1 MDPVKFAISKPV
13 TIIVGIIL
21 VVLFGLIGLSRLP
34 YQLTPSVQEPEI
46 TVTTT
51 WTGAAPNEVEREIV
65 DEQEE
70 TLKGIPGLVDM
81 ESTSANGQGTI
92 TLRFRTGTDVDVA
105 LLRVSNKINEV
116 PSYPLNVDK
125 PVISATGAA
134 TSPVIWMILKAN
146 EGNPNPVETYG
157 TFFEEDARQ
166 YLERIPGVADLFVR
180 GGTAKELH
188 VVVSPEKLAAYD
200 LTLSDV
206 IRALQTANV
215 NVSAG
220 SVSVGRKDYRIR
232 SVAEFVVPGQVGK
245 VVLRSTGQRR
255 ILLSDVAAVRIGYA
269 KRTVSMIHNSEP
281 GIAVGVKP
289 EPGSNILE
297 LTDRVEA
304 AYKELN
310 ATTLAAQKIH
320 LDWAYDQRPYIR
332 GAIGL
337 VRQNITIGGTLAV
350 LVLLVFLRSVSS
362 TLIVATA
369 IPISVIG
376 TFIFLW
382 IFGRSLNVVSLA
394 GISFSVGMLLD
405 SAIVVLE
412 NIDRH
417 RKMGKDAFAASYDG
431 AREVWG
437 AILASSATTVAVF
450 LPVIFVEE
458 EVGQLFRDI
467 AIAVTAAISLSLFVS
482 VFAIPMMSNQLYRR
496 LKFQA
501 PGTGNLQENLVG
513 VGNRMVDALM
523 AVLHLVTKNT
533 ATRLVTVLGL
543 TVFSIGTAWLLFPKM
558 EYLPQGNRNLVINIL
573 VPPPGLAYGER
584 KQIGE
589 YIFTESDPYMG
600 KGKDG
605 IPGIRNLFYVG
616 SDYINLFGA
625 ISTEEQR
632 ARELLPLFTR
642 IMRGIP
648 GMFGVSI
655 QAGIFQTRLGRART
669 IDVDISGY
677 QLGQVVQ
684 AGGILFGAIRKEIPG
699 SQVRPVPSLDISYPE
714 VRLHPDRDRLRAV
727 GMTETDFGIATD
739 VLLDGRKVGDF
750 RPVGEKAIDLV
761 VLSSEKDVD
770 TPEKLYGS
778 LVATPVGKVVPI
790 SSLAGIERTA
800 GITEIRHLERKRT
813 ITLEVTPPE
822 NIPLESAMDTI
833 HDKIL
838 GSLEKAGML
847 AGTSHRLSGAADKL
861 TVARRT
867 LQWDFLLALAITYLL
882 MSALFEN
889 FLYPFII
896 LFTVPLA
903 AAGGFVGLSL
913 VNLFIRPQPLDIL
926 TMLGFVIL
934 IGIVVNNAIL
944 IVHQALNYIRYEGM
958 EYREAVLLSA
968 RTRIRPIYMT
978 AITSICGMLPL
989 VVFPG
994 PGSELYCGLGSV
1006 VLGGL
1011 ALSTVFTLFVIP
1023 ALLLFFV
1030 GMEKSGLRDPGNGG
1044 ESAERKEGA

>member
-1 MDPVKFAISKPV
+1 
-13 TIIVGIIL
+13 
-21 VVLFGLIGLSRLP
+21 
-34 YQLTPSVQEPEI
+34 
-46 TVTTT
+46 
-51 WTGAAPNEVEREIV
+51 
-65 DEQEE
+65 
-70 TLKGIPGLVDM
+70 
-81 ESTSANGQGTI
+81 
-92 TLRFRTGTDVDVA
+92 
-105 LLRVSNKINEV
+105 
-116 PSYPLNVDK
+116 
-125 PVISATGAA
+125 
-134 TSPVIWMILKAN
+134 
-146 EGNPNPVETYG
+146 
-157 TFFEEDARQ
+157 
-166 YLERIPGVADLFVR
+166 
-180 GGTAKELH
+180 
-188 VVVSPEKLAAYD
+188 
-200 LTLSDV
+200 
-206 IRALQTANV
+206 
-215 NVSAG
+215 
-220 SVSVGRKDYRIR
+220 
-232 SVAEFVVPGQVGK
+232 
-245 VVLRSTGQRR
+245 
-255 ILLSDVAAVRIGYA
+255 
-269 KRTVSMIHNSEP
+269 
-281 GIAVGVKP
+281 
-289 EPGSNILE
+289 
-297 LTDRVEA
+297 
-304 AYKELN
+304 
-310 ATTLAAQKIH
+310 
-320 LDWAYDQRPYIR
+320 
-332 GAIGL
+332 
-337 VRQNITIGGTLAV
+337 
-350 LVLLVFLRSVSS
+350 
-362 TLIVATA
+362 
-369 IPISVIG
+369 
-376 TFIFLW
+376 
-382 IFGRSLNVVSLA
+382 
-394 GISFSVGMLLD
+394 
-405 SAIVVLE
+405 
-412 NIDRH
+412 
-417 RKMGKDAFAASYDG
+417 
-431 AREVWG
+431 
-437 AILASSATTVAVF
+437 
-450 LPVIFVEE
+450 
-458 EVGQLFRDI
+458 
-467 AIAVTAAISLSLFVS
+467 
-482 VFAIPMMSNQLYRR
+482 
-496 LKFQA
+496 
-501 PGTGNLQENLVG
+501 
-513 VGNRMVDALM
+513 
-523 AVLHLVTKNT
+523 
-533 ATRLVTVLGL
+533 
-543 TVFSIGTAWLLFPKM
+543 
-558 EYLPQGNRNLVINIL
+558 
-573 VPPPGLAYGER
+573 
-584 KQIGE
+584 
-589 YIFTESDPYMG
+589 
-600 KGKDG
+600 
-605 IPGIRNLFYVG
+605 VG
-616 SDYINLFGA
+616 SDFINIFGA

-684 AGGILFGAIRKEIPG
+684 AGGILFGAIQKEIPG

-714 VRLHPDRDRLRAV
+714 VRLHPDRDRLRSV

-903 AAGGFVGLSL
+903 AAGGFVGLKL

-934 IGIVVNNAIL
+934 IGVVVNNAIL
-944 IVHQALNYIRYEGM
+944 IVHQALNYIRHEGM

>member
-13 TIIVGIIL
+13 TVTVGIML
-21 VVLFGLIGLSRLP
+21 VVLFGLIGLTRLP
-34 YQLTPSVQEPEI
+34 YQLTPSVEEPEI

-51 WTGAAPNEVEREIV
+51 WTGAAPNEVEREII

-70 TLKGIPGLVDM
+70 TLKGIPGLVEM
-81 ESTSANGQGTI
+81 ESTAANSRGTI
-92 TLRFRTGTDVDVA
+92 TLRFRTGTDVDDA

-134 TSPVIWMILKAN
+134 TSPVIWMILKSN
-146 EGNPNPVETYG
+146 EGNPNPIDTYR
-157 TFFEEDARQ
+157 TFFEEDVRQ
-166 YLERIPGVADLFVR
+166 FLERIPKVADLFVG
-180 GGTAKELH
+180 GGTEKELH
-188 VVVSPEKLAAYD
+188 VVVSPEKLAAFD
-200 LTLSDV
+200 LTLADV
-206 IRALQTANV
+206 IRALQAANV

-220 SVSVGRKDYRIR
+220 SVSVGRRDYRIR
-232 SVAEFVVPGQVGK
+232 TIAEFVLPGDVEK

-255 ILLSDVAAVRIGYA
+255 LLLSDVATVRVGYA
-269 KRTVSMIHNSEP
+269 KRTVAMIHNSEP
-281 GIAVGVKP
+281 GIAIGVKP

-297 LTDRVEA
+297 LTDRVE
-304 AYKELN
+304 KVFQELN
-310 ATTLAAQKIH
+310 ETTLAQQKIH
-320 LDWAYDQRPYIR
+320 LDWAYDQRPYIS
-332 GAIGL
+332 GAINL
-337 VRQNITIGGTLAV
+337 VRKNIAIGGTLAV

-362 TLIVATA
+362 TVIVATA

-382 IFGRSLNVVSLA
+382 IFGRNLNVVSLA
-394 GISFSVGMLLD
+394 GISFAVGMLLD

-417 RKMGKDAFAASYDG
+417 RKMGKDAFEASYDG

-467 AIAVTAAISLSLFVS
+467 AIAVTMAISLSLFVS
-482 VFAIPMMSNQLYRR
+482 VFAIPMMSNQLFRR
-496 LKFQA
+496 LKGPA
-501 PGTGNLQENLVG
+501 PNFRNNMEGTLVRA
-513 VGNRMVDALM
+513 GNRLVDALM
-523 AVLHLVTKNT
+523 GILRLVTKNR
-533 ATRLVTVLGL
+533 ATRLATVLGL
-543 TVFSIGTAWLLFPKM
+543 TFFSLGTAYLLLPKM

-573 VPPPGLAYGER
+573 VPPPGLSYSE
-584 KQIGE
+584 KKDIGK
-589 YIFTESDPYMG
+589 YIFTEADPYFG
-600 KGKDG
+600 KEKDG
-605 IPGIRNLFYVG
+605 IPGIKNLFYVG
-616 SDYINLFGA
+616 SDFFNIFGA
-625 ISTEEQR
+625 IATEEQR
-632 ARELLPLFTR
+632 ARGLLPLFTR

-655 QAGIFQTRLGRART
+655 QAGIFQTRLGRGRT
-669 IDVDISGY
+669 IDVDISGNR
-677 QLGQVVQ
+677 LDRVVEA
-684 AGGILFGAIRKEIPG
+684 AGIMFGTIRKEIPQA
-699 SQVRPVPSLDISYPE
+699 QVRPVPSLEITFPE
-714 VRLHPDRDRLRAV
+714 VRLHPDRDRLRAA
-727 GMTETDFGIATD
+727 GMTESDFGIATD

-750 RPVGEKAIDLV
+750 RPEGEKAIDLV
-761 VLSSEKDVD
+761 VRASEEDID
-770 TPEKLYGS
+770 TPEKLYGA
-778 LVATPVGKVVPI
+778 LVATPVGKVVPV

-822 NIPLESAMDTI
+822 NLALESAMDTI
-833 HDKIL
+833 RDKVI
-838 GSLEKAGML
+838 GSMKQAGML
-847 AGTSHRLSGAADKL
+847 AGVSYRLSGAADKL

-867 LQWDFLLALAITYLL
+867 LQWDFLLALVITYLL

-903 AAGGFVGLSL
+903 AAGGFIGLAL
-913 VNLFIRPQPLDIL
+913 VNLAIRPQPLDIL

-934 IGIVVNNAIL
+934 IGVVVNNAIL

-958 EYREAVLLSA
+958 EPKEAVLESA

-978 AITSICGMLPL
+978 AITSIFGMLPL

-1011 ALSTVFTLFVIP
+1011 ALSTIFTLYVIP
-1023 ALLLFFV
+1023 SLLLFFIHR
-1030 GMEKSGLRDPGNGG
+1030 EK
-1044 ESAERKEGA
+1044 AEARR

>member
-13 TIIVGIIL
+13 TVTVGIIL
-21 VVLFGLIGLSRLP
+21 VVLFGLIGLTRLP
-34 YQLTPSVQEPEI
+34 YQLTPSVEEPEI

-51 WTGAAPNEVEREIV
+51 WTGAAPNEVEREII

-70 TLKGIPGLVDM
+70 TLKGIPGLVEM
-81 ESTSANGQGTI
+81 ESTAANGQGTI
-92 TLRFRTGTDVDVA
+92 TLRFRTGTDIDDA

-134 TSPVIWMILKAN
+134 TSPVIWMILKSD
-146 EGNPNPVETYG
+146 EGNPNSVDTYR
-157 TFFEEDARQ
+157 TFFEEDVRQ
-166 YLERIPGVADLFVR
+166 FLERVPGVADLFVG
-180 GGTAKELH
+180 GGTEKELH
-188 VVVSPEKLAAYD
+188 VVFSPEKLAAFD
-200 LTLSDV
+200 LTLADV
-206 IRALQTANV
+206 IRALQAANV

-232 SVAEFVVPGQVGK
+232 SVAEFSLPGDVEK
-245 VVLRSTGQRR
+245 VVLRSTGQQRL
-255 ILLSDVAAVRIGYA
+255 LLSDVADVRIGYA
-269 KRTVSMIHNSEP
+269 KRTVAMIHNSEP
-281 GIAVGVKP
+281 GIAIGVKP

-297 LTDRVEA
+297 LTDRVE
-304 AYKELN
+304 KVVQELN
-310 ATTLAAQKIH
+310 ATTLAEQKIH

-332 GAIGL
+332 GAINL
-337 VRQNITIGGTLAV
+337 VRQNIAIGGTLAV

-362 TLIVATA
+362 TVIVATA

-382 IFGRSLNVVSLA
+382 IFGRNLNVVSLA
-394 GISFSVGMLLD
+394 GISFAVGMLLD

-417 RKMGKDAFAASYDG
+417 RKMGKDAFEASYEG

-467 AIAVTAAISLSLFVS
+467 AIAVTMAISLSLFVS
-482 VFAIPMMSNQLYRR
+482 VFAIPMMSNQLFRR
-496 LKFQA
+496 LKLKA
-501 PGTGNLQENLVG
+501 PGTRNLQENLVRS
-513 VGNRMVDALM
+513 GNRMVDALM
-523 AVLHLVTKNT
+523 AVLHFVTKNT
-533 ATRLVTVLGL
+533 ATRLATVLGL
-543 TVFSIGTAWLLFPKM
+543 TVFSLGTAWLLFPKM

-573 VPPPGLAYGER
+573 VPPPGLSYGEKR
-584 KQIGE
+584 EIGE
-589 YIFTESDPYMG
+589 YIFTEADPYMG

-605 IPGIRNLFYVG
+605 IPGIKDLFYVG
-616 SDYINLFGA
+616 AGSRNLFGA
-625 ISTEEQR
+625 ISNEEQR
-632 ARELLPLFTR
+632 ASELLPLFTR
-642 IMRGIP
+642 IMHGIP

-669 IDVDISGY
+669 IDVDISGT

-684 AGGILFGAIRKEIPG
+684 AGGILFGTIKKEIPEA
-699 SQVRPVPSLDISYPE
+699 QIRPVPSLDISYPE
-714 VRLHPDRDRLRAV
+714 VRLHPDRDRLRAA
-727 GMTETDFGIATD
+727 GMTEAEFGIAVD

-750 RPVGEKAIDLV
+750 RPVGQKAIDLV
-761 VLSSEKDVD
+761 VRSSEEDID

-778 LVATPVGKVVPI
+778 FVATPVGKVVPI

-813 ITLEVTPPE
+813 VTLEVTPPE
-822 NIPLESAMDTI
+822 SMPLESAMDTI
-833 HDKIL
+833 RDKVIDPL
-838 GSLEKAGML
+838 MQAGML
-847 AGTSHRLSGAADKL
+847 AGVSYRLSGAADKL

-867 LQWDFLLALAITYLL
+867 LQWNFLLALVITYLL

-889 FLYPFII
+889 FIYPLII

-903 AAGGFVGLSL
+903 AAGGFIGLRL

-934 IGIVVNNAIL
+934 IGVVVNNAIL
-944 IVHQALNYIRYEGM
+944 IVHQSLNYIRHEGM
-958 EYREAVLLSA
+958 EYREAVLESA

-978 AITSICGMLPL
+978 AITSIFGMLPL

-1011 ALSTVFTLFVIP
+1011 ALSTIFTLYVIPSLLLFVIQR
-1023 ALLLFFV
+1023 
-1030 GMEKSGLRDPGNGG
+1030 EKAGTRPRISTD
-1044 ESAERKEGA
+1044 SER

>member
-1 MDPVKFAISKPV
+1 MNPVRFAISKPV
-13 TIIVGIIL
+13 TVTVGIIL
-21 VVLFGLIGLSRLP
+21 VVLFGLIGLTRLP
-34 YQLTPSVQEPEI
+34 YQLTPSVEEPEI

-51 WTGAAPNEVEREIV
+51 WTGAAPNEVEREII

-70 TLKGIPGLVDM
+70 TLKGIPGLVEM
-81 ESTSANGQGTI
+81 ESTAANSRGTI
-92 TLRFRTGTDVDVA
+92 TLRFRTGTDVDEA

-116 PSYPLNVDK
+116 PSYPQNVDK

-134 TSPVIWMILKAN
+134 TSPVVWMVLKADK
-146 EGNPNPVETYG
+146 GNPNPIDTYR
-157 TFFEEDARQ
+157 TFFEEDVRQ
-166 YLERIPGVADLFVR
+166 FLERIPKVADLFVG
-180 GGTAKELH
+180 GGTEKELH
-188 VVVSPEKLAAYD
+188 VVVSPEKLAAFD
-200 LTLSDV
+200 LTLADV
-206 IRALQTANV
+206 IRALQAANV

-220 SVSVGRKDYRIR
+220 SVSVGRRDYRIR
-232 SVAEFVVPGQVGK
+232 TIAEFVLPGDVEK

-255 ILLSDVAAVRIGYA
+255 LLLSDVATVRVGYA
-269 KRTVSMIHNSEP
+269 KRTVAMIHNAEP
-281 GIAVGVKP
+281 GIAIGVKP

-297 LTDRVEA
+297 LTDRVE
-304 AYKELN
+304 KVFQELN
-310 ATTLAAQKIH
+310 ATTLAEQKIH
-320 LDWAYDQRPYIR
+320 LDWAYDQRPYIS
-332 GAIGL
+332 GAINL
-337 VRQNITIGGTLAV
+337 VRQNIAIGGTLAV

-362 TLIVATA
+362 TVIVATA

-382 IFGRSLNVVSLA
+382 IFGRNLNVVSLA
-394 GISFSVGMLLD
+394 GISFAVGMLLD

-417 RKMGKDAFAASYDG
+417 RKMGKDAFEASYDG

-467 AIAVTAAISLSLFVS
+467 AIAVTMAITLSLFVS
-482 VFAIPMMSNQLYRR
+482 VFAIPMMSNQLFRR
-496 LKFQA
+496 LKFKA
-501 PGTGNLQENLVG
+501 PGTRNLQENLVG
-513 VGNRMVDALM
+513 AGNRMVDSLM

-543 TVFSIGTAWLLFPKM
+543 TFFSLGTAYLLLPKM

-573 VPPPGLAYGER
+573 VPPPGLSYTE
-584 KQIGE
+584 KKDIGE
-589 YIFTESDPYMG
+589 YISAEADPYMG

-605 IPGIRNLFYVG
+605 IPGIKNLFYVG
-616 SDYINLFGA
+616 SDFFNIFGA
-625 ISTEEQR
+625 ISAEEQR
-632 ARELLPLFTR
+632 ARDLLPLFTR

-655 QAGIFQTRLGRART
+655 QAGIFQTRLGRGRT
-669 IDVDISGY
+669 IDVDISGN
-677 QLGQVVQ
+677 QLDRVVQ
-684 AGGILFGAIRKEIPG
+684 VAGIMFGTIRKEIPQA
-699 SQVRPVPSLDISYPE
+699 QVRPVPSLEITFPE
-714 VRLHPDRDRLRAV
+714 VRLHPDRDRLRAA
-727 GMTETDFGIATD
+727 GMTESEFGIAMD

-750 RPVGEKAIDLV
+750 RPEGEKAIDLV
-761 VLSSEKDVD
+761 VRSSEEDID
-770 TPEKLYGS
+770 TPEKLYGA
-778 LVATPVGKVVPI
+778 LVATPVGRIVPV

-822 NIPLESAMDTI
+822 SLALESAMDI
-833 HDKIL
+833 IRDKVI
-838 GSLEKAGML
+838 GSMKQAGML

-867 LQWDFLLALAITYLL
+867 LQWNFLLALAITYLL

-889 FLYPFII
+889 FLYPLII

-903 AAGGFVGLSL
+903 AAGGFIGLRL

-934 IGIVVNNAIL
+934 IGVVVNNAIL

-958 EYREAVLLSA
+958 EYREAVLESA

-978 AITSICGMLPL
+978 AITSIFGMLPL

-1011 ALSTVFTLFVIP
+1011 ALSTIFTLYVIPSLLLFVIHR
-1023 ALLLFFV
+1023 
-1030 GMEKSGLRDPGNGG
+1030 EKASVRP
-1044 ESAERKEGA
+1044 

>member
-1 MDPVKFAISKPV
+1 VDPVKFAISKPV
-13 TIIVGIIL
+13 TVTVGIIL

-34 YQLTPSVQEPEI
+34 YQLTPSVEEPEI
-46 TVTTT
+46 TVTTV
-51 WTGAAPNEVEREIV
+51 WTGAAPNEVEREII

-70 TLKGIPGLVDM
+70 TLKGIPGLVEM
-81 ESTSANGQGTI
+81 ESSSASGQGTI
-92 TLRFRTGTDVDVA
+92 TLRFRTGTDVDDA

-134 TSPVIWMILKAN
+134 TSPVIWMVLKAN
-146 EGNPNPVETYG
+146 QGNPNPIETYG
-157 TFFEEDARQ
+157 TFFEEEVRQ
-166 YLERIPGVADLFVR
+166 FLERIPGVADLFVR

-188 VVVSPEKLAAYD
+188 VVVSSEKLAAYD

-206 IRALQTANV
+206 VRALQAANV

-220 SVSVGRKDYRIR
+220 SVSVGRRDYRIR
-232 SVAEFVVPGQVGK
+232 SVAEFVVPGDVEK

-255 ILLSDVAAVRIGYA
+255 LLLSDVATIRIGYA
-269 KRTVSMIHNSEP
+269 KRTVAMIHNNEP
-281 GIAVGVKP
+281 GMAIGVKP

-297 LTDRVEA
+297 LTDRVEE
-304 AYKELN
+304 AYRELN
-310 ATTLAAQKIH
+310 ATILAAQRIH
-320 LDWAYDQRPYIR
+320 LDWAYDQRPYIL
-332 GAIGL
+332 GAINL
-337 VRQNITIGGTLAV
+337 VKQNIAIGGTLAI
-350 LVLLVFLRSVSS
+350 LVLLVFLRSLSS

-382 IFGRSLNVVSLA
+382 IFGRNLNVVSLA
-394 GISFSVGMLLD
+394 GISFAVGMLVD

-417 RKMGKDAFAASYDG
+417 RKMGKNAFDASYDG

-467 AIAVTAAISLSLFVS
+467 AIAVTMAITLSLFVS
-482 VFAIPMMSNQLYRR
+482 VFAIPMLSNQLFRR
-496 LKFQA
+496 LDFKA
-501 PGTGNLQENLVG
+501 TRTRNLQESLVR

-523 AVLHLVTKNT
+523 AVLRLVTKNN
-533 ATRLVTVLGL
+533 ATRLVTIVGL
-543 TVFSIGTAWLLFPKM
+543 TVFSIATAWLLFPKM

-573 VPPPGLAYGER
+573 VPPPGLAYEER
-584 KQIGE
+584 KEIGE
-589 YIFTESDPYMG
+589 YLFTEAGPYMG

-616 SDYINLFGA
+616 SDFFNIFGA

-677 QLGQVVQ
+677 RLGEVVQ

-699 SQVRPVPSLDISYPE
+699 AQVRPVPSLDISYPE
-714 VRLHPDRDRLRAV
+714 IRLHPDRDRLRAV
-727 GMTETDFGIATD
+727 GMTETEFGIATD

-761 VLSSEKDVD
+761 VLSSGEEID

-778 LVATPVGKVVPI
+778 FVATPAGKVVPI

-813 ITLEVTPPE
+813 VTLEVTPPE
-822 NIPLESAMDTI
+822 EIPLETAMDTI
-833 HDKIL
+833 RDKVL
-838 GSLEKAGML
+838 APLNQAGML
-847 AGTSHRLSGAADKL
+847 AGTAQQLSGAADKL

-867 LQWDFLLALAITYLL
+867 LQWDFLLALVITYLL
-882 MSALFEN
+882 MAALFEN

-903 AAGGFVGLSL
+903 AAGGFIGLKL
-913 VNLFIRPQPLDIL
+913 VNLLIRPQPLDIL

-934 IGIVVNNAIL
+934 IGVVVNNAIL
-944 IVHQALNYIRYEGM
+944 IVHQALNYIRNEGM
-958 EYREAVLLSA
+958 EYREAVLTSA

-978 AITSICGMLPL
+978 AITSIFGMLPL

-1011 ALSTVFTLFVIP
+1011 ALSTVFTLYVIP

-1030 GMEKSGLRDPGNGG
+1030 RTEKGTPESQDGG
-1044 ESAERKEGA
+1044 ESAA

>member
-13 TIIVGIIL
+13 TVTVGIIL
-21 VVLFGLIGLSRLP
+21 VVLFGLIGLTRLP
-34 YQLTPSVQEPEI
+34 YQLTPSVEEPEI

-51 WTGAAPNEVEREIV
+51 WTGAAPNEVEREII

-70 TLKGIPGLVDM
+70 TLKGIPGLVEM
-81 ESTSANGQGTI
+81 ESTAANGQGTI
-92 TLRFRTGTDVDVA
+92 TLRFRTGTDIDDA

-134 TSPVIWMILKAN
+134 TSPVIWMILKSD
-146 EGNPNPVETYG
+146 EGNPNSVDTYR
-157 TFFEEDARQ
+157 TFFEEDVRQ
-166 YLERIPGVADLFVR
+166 FLERVPGVADLFVG
-180 GGTAKELH
+180 GGTEKELH

-200 LTLSDV
+200 LTLADV
-206 IRALQTANV
+206 VRALQTANV

-232 SVAEFVVPGQVGK
+232 SVAEFSLPGDLEK
-245 VVLRSTGQRR
+245 VVLRSTGQQRL
-255 ILLSDVAAVRIGYA
+255 LLSDVADVRIGYE
-269 KRTVSMIHNSEP
+269 KRTVAMIHNSEP
-281 GIAVGVKP
+281 GIAIGVKP

-297 LTDRVEA
+297 LTDRVE
-304 AYKELN
+304 KVVQELN

-320 LDWAYDQRPYIR
+320 FDWAYDQRPYIR
-332 GAIGL
+332 GAINL
-337 VRQNITIGGTLAV
+337 VKQNIAIGGTLAI

-362 TLIVATA
+362 TVIVATA

-382 IFGRSLNVVSLA
+382 VFGRNLNVVSLA
-394 GISFSVGMLLD
+394 GISFAVGMLLD

-417 RKMGKDAFAASYDG
+417 RKMGKDAFEASYEG

-467 AIAVTAAISLSLFVS
+467 AIAVTMAISLSLFVS
-482 VFAIPMMSNQLYRR
+482 VFAIPMMSNQLFRR
-496 LKFQA
+496 LKLKA
-501 PGTGNLQENLVG
+501 PGTRNLQENLVRS
-513 VGNRMVDALM
+513 GNRMVDALM

-533 ATRLVTVLGL
+533 ATRLATVLGL
-543 TVFSIGTAWLLFPKM
+543 TVFSLGTAWLLFPKM

-573 VPPPGLAYGER
+573 VPPPGLSYGE
-584 KQIGE
+584 KKEIGE
-589 YIFTESDPYMG
+589 YIFTEADPYMG
-600 KGKDG
+600 NGKDG
-605 IPGIRNLFYVG
+605 IPGIKNLFYVG
-616 SDYINLFGA
+616 ADSRNLFGA
-625 ISTEEQR
+625 ISNEEQR
-632 ARELLPLFTR
+632 ASELLPLFTR
-642 IMRGIP
+642 IMHGIP

-669 IDVDISGY
+669 IDVDISGT

-684 AGGILFGAIRKEIPG
+684 AGGILFGTIKKEIPEA
-699 SQVRPVPSLDISYPE
+699 QIRPVPSLDISYPE
-714 VRLHPDRDRLRAV
+714 VRLHPDRDRLRAA
-727 GMTETDFGIATD
+727 GMTEAEFGIATD

-750 RPVGEKAIDLV
+750 RPVGQKSIDLV
-761 VLSSEKDVD
+761 VRSSEEDID

-822 NIPLESAMDTI
+822 SIALESAMDI
-833 HDKIL
+833 IREKVI
-838 GSLEKAGML
+838 GSLKQAGML
-847 AGTSHRLSGAADKL
+847 AGVSYRLSGAADKL

-867 LQWDFLLALAITYLL
+867 LQWNFLLALAITYLL

-889 FLYPFII
+889 FLYPLII

-903 AAGGFVGLSL
+903 AAGGFIGLRL

-934 IGIVVNNAIL
+934 IGVVVNNAIL

-958 EYREAVLLSA
+958 ECREAVLESA

-978 AITSICGMLPL
+978 AITSIFGMLPL

-1011 ALSTVFTLFVIP
+1011 ALSTIFTLYVIPSLLLFVIHR
-1023 ALLLFFV
+1023 
-1030 GMEKSGLRDPGNGG
+1030 EK
-1044 ESAERKEGA
+1044 AEGRP

>member
-13 TIIVGIIL
+13 TVTVGIIL

-34 YQLTPSVQEPEI
+34 YQLTPSVEEPEI
-46 TVTTT
+46 TVTTI
-51 WTGAAPNEVEREIV
+51 WTGAAPNEVEREII

-70 TLKGIPGLVDM
+70 TLKGIPGLVEM
-81 ESTSANGQGTI
+81 ESTSASGQGTI
-92 TLRFRTGTDVDVA
+92 TLRFRTGTDVDDA

-116 PSYPLNVDK
+116 PSYPINVEK

-134 TSPVIWMILKAN
+134 TNPVIWMILKSN
-146 EGNPNPVETYG
+146 EGNPNPVDTYR
-157 TFFEEDARQ
+157 TFFEEDVRQ
-166 YLERIPGVADLFVR
+166 YLERVPGVADLFVG
-180 GGTAKELH
+180 GGTEKELH

-206 IRALQTANV
+206 VRTLQAANV

-220 SVSVGRKDYRIR
+220 SVSVGRRDYRIR
-232 SVAEFVVPGQVGK
+232 TIAEFVLPREVEN

-255 ILLSDVAAVRIGYA
+255 LLLSDVADVRIGYE
-269 KRTVSMIHNSEP
+269 KRTVAMIHNGEP
-281 GIAVGVKP
+281 GIAIGVKP

-297 LTDRVEA
+297 LTDRVEEV
-304 AYKELN
+304 YKELN
-310 ATTLAAQKIH
+310 ATTLAERKIH

-332 GAIGL
+332 GAINL
-337 VRQNITIGGTLAV
+337 VKQNIAIGGTLAV

-362 TLIVATA
+362 TVIVATA

-382 IFGRSLNVVSLA
+382 VFGRNLNVVSLA

-467 AIAVTAAISLSLFVS
+467 AIAVTMAITLSLFVS
-482 VFAIPMMSNQLYRR
+482 VFAIPMMSNQLFRR
-496 LKFQA
+496 LTFKA
-501 PGTGNLQENLVG
+501 PGTLNMQENLVRA
-513 VGNRMVDALM
+513 GNRMVDALM
-523 AVLHLVTKNT
+523 AVLRLVTKNT
-533 ATRLVTVLGL
+533 ATRLATVLGL
-543 TVFSIGTAWLLFPKM
+543 TVFSLGTAWLLFPKM

-573 VPPPGLAYGER
+573 VPPPGLSYEEKR
-584 KQIGE
+584 EIGE
-589 YIFTESDPYMG
+589 YIFAEADPYMG

-605 IPGIRNLFYVG
+605 IPGIKHMFYVG
-616 SDYINLFGA
+616 ADTRNIFGA
-625 ISTEEQR
+625 LSNEEQR

-677 QLGQVVQ
+677 QLGQVVR
-684 AGGILFGAIRKEIPG
+684 AGGILFGAIQKEIPG
-699 SQVRPVPSLDISYPE
+699 AQVRPIPSLDISYPE
-714 VRLHPDRDRLRAV
+714 VRLHPDRDRLRAA
-727 GMTETDFGIATD
+727 GMSETDFGIATD

-761 VLSSEKDVD
+761 VLSSGEEID
-770 TPEKLYGS
+770 TPEKLYVS

-790 SSLAGIERTA
+790 SSLAAIERTS

-813 ITLEVTPPE
+813 VTLEVTPPE
-822 NIPLESAMDTI
+822 TIPLEAAMDTI
-833 HDKIL
+833 RDRIL
-838 GSLEKAGML
+838 DSLGKAGML

-934 IGIVVNNAIL
+934 IGVVVNNAIL

-1030 GMEKSGLRDPGNGG
+1030 RLEKGGSG
-1044 ESAERKEGA
+1044 S

>member
-1 MDPVKFAISKPV
+1 MNPVRFAISKPV
-13 TIIVGIIL
+13 TVTVGIIL
-21 VVLFGLIGLSRLP
+21 VVLFGLIGLTRLP
-34 YQLTPSVQEPEI
+34 YQLTPSVEEPEI

-51 WTGAAPNEVEREIV
+51 WTGAAPNEVEREII

-70 TLKGIPGLVDM
+70 TLKGIPGLVEM
-81 ESTSANGQGTI
+81 ESTAANSRGTI
-92 TLRFRTGTDVDVA
+92 TLRFRTGTDVDEA

-116 PSYPLNVDK
+116 PSYPQNVDK

-134 TSPVIWMILKAN
+134 TSPVVWMVLKADK
-146 EGNPNPVETYG
+146 GNPNPIDTYR
-157 TFFEEDARQ
+157 TFFEEDVRQ
-166 YLERIPGVADLFVR
+166 FLERIPKVADLFVG
-180 GGTAKELH
+180 GGTEKELH
-188 VVVSPEKLAAYD
+188 VVVSPEKLAAFD
-200 LTLSDV
+200 LTLADV
-206 IRALQTANV
+206 IRALQAANV

-220 SVSVGRKDYRIR
+220 SVSVGRRDYRIR
-232 SVAEFVVPGQVGK
+232 TIAEFVLPGDVEK

-255 ILLSDVAAVRIGYA
+255 LLLSDVATVRVGYA
-269 KRTVSMIHNSEP
+269 KRTVAMIHNAEP
-281 GIAVGVKP
+281 GIAIGVKP

-297 LTDRVEA
+297 LTDRVE
-304 AYKELN
+304 KVFQELN
-310 ATTLAAQKIH
+310 ATTLAEQKIH
-320 LDWAYDQRPYIR
+320 LDWAYDQRPYIS
-332 GAIGL
+332 GAINL
-337 VRQNITIGGTLAV
+337 VRQNIAIGGTLAV

-362 TLIVATA
+362 TVIVATA

-382 IFGRSLNVVSLA
+382 IFGRNLNVVSLA
-394 GISFSVGMLLD
+394 GISFAVGMLLD

-417 RKMGKDAFAASYDG
+417 RKMGKDAFEASYDG

-467 AIAVTAAISLSLFVS
+467 AIAVTMAITLSLFVS
-482 VFAIPMMSNQLYRR
+482 VFAIPMMSNQLFRR
-496 LKFQA
+496 LKFKA
-501 PGTGNLQENLVG
+501 PGTRNLQENLVG
-513 VGNRMVDALM
+513 AGNRMVDSLM

-543 TVFSIGTAWLLFPKM
+543 TFFSLGTAYLLLPKM

-573 VPPPGLAYGER
+573 VPPPGLSYTE
-584 KQIGE
+584 KKDIGE
-589 YIFTESDPYMG
+589 YISAEADPYMG

-605 IPGIRNLFYVG
+605 IPGIKNLFYVG
-616 SDYINLFGA
+616 SDFFNIFGA
-625 ISTEEQR
+625 ISAEEQR
-632 ARELLPLFTR
+632 ARDLLPLFTR

-655 QAGIFQTRLGRART
+655 QAGIFQTRLGRGRT
-669 IDVDISGY
+669 IDVDISGN
-677 QLGQVVQ
+677 QLDRVVQ
-684 AGGILFGAIRKEIPG
+684 VAGIMFGTIRKEIPQA
-699 SQVRPVPSLDISYPE
+699 QVRPVPSLEITFPE
-714 VRLHPDRDRLRAV
+714 VRLHPDRDRLRAA
-727 GMTETDFGIATD
+727 GMTESEFGIAMD

-750 RPVGEKAIDLV
+750 RPEGEKAIDLV
-761 VLSSEKDVD
+761 VRSSEEDID
-770 TPEKLYGS
+770 TPEKLYGA
-778 LVATPVGKVVPI
+778 LVATPVGRIVPV

-822 NIPLESAMDTI
+822 SLALESAMDTI

-867 LQWDFLLALAITYLL
+867 LQWNFLLALAITYLL

-889 FLYPFII
+889 FLYPLII

-903 AAGGFVGLSL
+903 AAGGFIGLRL

-934 IGIVVNNAIL
+934 IGVVVNNAIL

-958 EYREAVLLSA
+958 EYREAVLESA

-978 AITSICGMLPL
+978 AITSIFGMLPL

-1011 ALSTVFTLFVIP
+1011 ALSTIFTLYVIPSLLLFVIHR
-1023 ALLLFFV
+1023 
-1030 GMEKSGLRDPGNGG
+1030 EKASVRP
-1044 ESAERKEGA
+1044 